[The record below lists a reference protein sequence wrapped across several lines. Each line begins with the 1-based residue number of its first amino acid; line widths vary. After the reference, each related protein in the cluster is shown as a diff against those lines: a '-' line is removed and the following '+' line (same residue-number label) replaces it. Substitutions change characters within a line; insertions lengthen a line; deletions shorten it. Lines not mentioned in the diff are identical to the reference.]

1 MIAAC
6 EQRPAA
12 ASIDAALAAL
22 RGAVGR
28 PGVLLRIEVPLSDS
42 PAPLSWIQQQP
53 AGARLYWSD
62 RDGAFSVAGL
72 GFADQRP
79 LPEALNTLPRGGG
92 IRWFG
97 GLAFNPSRPPS
108 PEWAPFGPGQLLL
121 PRLTLE
127 QRGGA
132 SCVALHLLPGESD
145 VLPDVRHEHAAR
157 TPLVS
162 DGQTF
167 EPGPDGWNGGVRA
180 VVSAIRDG
188 SMRKV
193 VLSRRARVSLVSP
206 PDPFAL
212 LARLAAPQVSTF
224 DFCFEVAAG
233 WAFLGCT
240 PERLFARSDRALHT
254 EALAG
259 TRRRGET
266 EAADRALGG
275 ELLESPKEREEH
287 HHVVA
292 SIAEVLSPLCADLD
306 VAPAPQV
313 HPLYRVQHLLTP
325 ISGTL
330 HADVGEAALLGALH
344 PTPAVCGQPAP
355 AAHAFIQAHEPFHR
369 GWYAGPVGWV
379 SDDSADFAVGIRSAL
394 LRGRSLWVCAGA
406 GLVAASQPEAE
417 WQELDAKSGQ
427 FLSMVEGA

>member
-1 MIAAC
+1 MIVAC
-6 EQRPAA
+6 EQHPAA
-12 ASIDAALAAL
+12 ASIDAALAVL
-22 RGAVGR
+22 RGASGR
-28 PGVLLRIEVPLSDS
+28 PDALLRITVPLRDAPS
-42 PAPLSWIQQQP
+42 PLSWIQQQP

-62 RDGAFSVAGL
+62 RGGAFSVAGL
-72 GFADQRP
+72 GFADRRP
-79 LPEALNTLPRGGG
+79 LPAALGELPRGGG
-92 IRWFG
+92 LRWLG
-97 GLAFNPSRPPS
+97 GLAFDPTRPAS
-108 PEWAPFGPGQLLL
+108 PEWAPFGAGQLIL

-127 QRGGA
+127 QHGDARLL
-132 SCVALHLLPGESD
+132 ALHLLPGEAA
-145 VLPDVRHEHAAR
+145 VLPETRAQRDVSA
-157 TPLVS
+157 PLVS

-180 VVSAIRDG
+180 AVSAIRDG
-188 SMRKV
+188 AMRKV

-224 DFCFEVAAG
+224 DFCFELEEG

-240 PERLFARSDRALHT
+240 PERLFTRADRQLCT

-259 TRRRGET
+259 TRRRGRD
-266 EAADRALGG
+266 EAEDRALGG

-292 SIAEVLSPLCADLD
+292 SIAEAVSGLCEDLA
-306 VAPAPQV
+306 VPEAPQV
-313 HPLYRVQHLLTP
+313 HRLHRVQHLLTP
-325 ISGTL
+325 IAGTL
-330 HADVGEAALLGALH
+330 RAGVDEADLLGALH
-344 PTPAVCGQPAP
+344 PTPAVCGQPAL

-379 SDDSADFAVGIRSAL
+379 GDDGADFAVGIRSAL

-417 WQELDAKSGQ
+417 WQELEAKSGQ
-427 FLSMVEGA
+427 FLAMVEGA